1 MKALSRHTAVV
12 VVALGALSAIPASA
26 SAARATTSRATT
38 VKCVG
43 TADFCGATVSIA
55 GGASNKRM
63 AVTLSDT
70 DLKLVA
76 VRVIPGAS
84 RGAYE
89 ISRASYELGGSVYRF
104 TLNAVQGNPK
114 RARIV
119 LLFAAGTPASV
130 PRA

>member
-1 MKALSRHTAVV
+1 MKALSRHTAVAALAV
-12 VVALGALSAIPASA
+12 GALGAIPASA
-26 SAARATTSRATT
+26 SAARPTAVR
-38 VKCVG
+38 CVG

-76 VRVIPGAS
+76 VRVLPGS
-84 RGAYE
+84 SKGAYE
-89 ISRASYELGGSVYRF
+89 ISKASYQVGGSIYRF

-114 RARIV
+114 GARIV
-119 LLFAAGTPASV
+119 LLFAAGTSAPV